1 MAKITTT
8 NVEAG
13 DATSVAAT
21 NAGFTAVQTATATG
35 ALNEE
40 NVRSEG
46 IDRRQLALHSG
57 TGSTGR
63 MEPLV
68 YMQMED
74 NLNSGAIVDTVYTG
88 QNGTQEF
95 AVNGPPDLL
104 LNFTGLPGGY
114 LAIST
119 GDLIRI
125 HYTIY
130 LKSHTDT
137 TYTSA
142 GSDNAADPNRQNNPA
157 DGIGLL
163 FFPTWQLTGGGAMQV
178 LPNEED
184 LLTNFGPGAGVTID
198 NTTSRTDAVSFVS
211 LEGTG
216 TGGGA
221 SRFGGNTTRMVHGT
235 WSHVATTNYTVYGI
249 RLYGR
254 GPMVYQGDGSG
265 NRQLYVPTWAAG
277 RYATAYLDIPQ
288 SGSTFNFTLS
298 NGQLGIVVMRGDS

>member
-46 IDRRQLALHSG
+46 IDRRQLAPHAY
-57 TGSTGR
+57 STGR

-68 YMQMED
+68 YMDVAD

-142 GSDNAADPNRQNNPA
+142 GSDLAADANRQNNPA

-288 SGSTFNFTLS
+288 FGSTFNFTLS